1 MASRF
6 IRVTRNAGGTQVSH
20 TVDLADVTHVRR
32 DPMTGHAVVECSNRV
47 HIDTAEAFT
56 TVRQRVL
63 TADADFHDPTV
74 FADWTGIG
82 ASGPVL
88 VNVLQ
93 ISSIGADLQRGGSD
107 ATFADGS
114 HLIVTESTDTTSAA
128 LQASESQGGGGGGG
142 GGGDWELDLG

>member
-107 ATFADGS
+107 VTFASNQVRLRLPASPLKGWTLTQAVVARLS
-114 HLIVTESTDTTSAA
+114 ASTA
-128 LQASESQGGGGGGG
+128 G
-142 GGGDWELDLG
+142 